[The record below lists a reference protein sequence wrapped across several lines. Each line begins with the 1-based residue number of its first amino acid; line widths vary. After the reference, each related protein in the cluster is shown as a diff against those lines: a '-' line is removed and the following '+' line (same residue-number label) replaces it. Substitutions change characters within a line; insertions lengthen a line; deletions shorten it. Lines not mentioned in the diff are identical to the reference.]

1 MLIRFIRVE
10 RNAAL
15 LLVVAGIL
23 GLVISKSTG
32 STLVTIQMAELSHYL
47 LCLFFFLVGLELK
60 RELTGGVFSNKKSL
74 LVPLLAA
81 VFGALLPAVAYAAV
95 TLNHPIAQKGW
106 AIPMATDIT
115 FALAVFS
122 FFSKKFTRGARGFLL
137 AFAIIDDILA
147 IIVIAVFL
155 GAPIISGALVT
166 GSALLG
172 LLIPARR
179 VERLENLIHPIVAY
193 LVLPL
198 FAFTALS
205 LPITSSISSVV
216 LSVVGIGILL
226 RVLGKIIGITFGAWL
241 GVRLSGIKA
250 ELSIFDYFQISILG
264 GIGFTVSLLVT
275 DLVFTKGSIEH
286 SQAIVA
292 SGLAALISIG
302 LASLVFSFRGT
313 VPTKV
318 QG

>member
-23 GLVISKSTG
+23 GLVISNSTG
-32 STLVTIQMAELSHYL
+32 SNPVTIQMAELSHYL

-60 RELTGGVFSNKKSL
+60 RELTGGVFSDKKSL

-147 IIVIAVFL
+147 IVVIAVFL

-226 RVLGKIIGITFGAWL
+226 RVLGKIMGITFGAWL

>member
-1 MLIRFIRVE
+1 
-10 RNAAL
+10 
-15 LLVVAGIL
+15 
-23 GLVISKSTG
+23 
-32 STLVTIQMAELSHYL
+32 MAELSHYL

-60 RELTGGVFSNKKSL
+60 RELTGGVFSDKKSL

-122 FFSKKFTRGARGFLL
+122 FFSKKFSRGARGFLL

-147 IIVIAVFL
+147 IVVIAVFL

-302 LASLVFSFRGT
+302 MASLVFSFRGT

>member
-1 MLIRFIRVE
+1 VLIRFIKVE

-302 LASLVFSFRGT
+302 LASLVFSFRAT

>member
-32 STLVTIQMAELSHYL
+32 STLVTSQMAELSHYL

-147 IIVIAVFL
+147 IVVIAVFL

-179 VERLENLIHPIVAY
+179 VEKLENLIHPIVAY

-226 RVLGKIIGITFGAWL
+226 RVLGKIMGITFGAWL

-292 SGLAALISIG
+292 SGLAALISIAM
-302 LASLVFSFRGT
+302 ASLVFSFRGT

>member
-1 MLIRFIRVE
+1 MLIRFIKVE

-23 GLVISKSTG
+23 GLVISNSTG
-32 STLVTIQMAELSHYL
+32 SNLVTIQMAELSHYL

-60 RELTGGVFSNKKSL
+60 RELTSGVFSNKKSL
-74 LVPLLAA
+74 LVPLFAA

-122 FFSKKFTRGARGFLL
+122 FFSKKFSRGARGFLL

-216 LSVVGIGILL
+216 LSVVGIGIIL
-226 RVLGKIIGITFGAWL
+226 RVLGKIMGITFGAWL
-241 GVRLSGIKA
+241 GVRLSGIKP
-250 ELSIFDYFQISILG
+250 ELSILDYFQISILG

>member
-1 MLIRFIRVE
+1 
-10 RNAAL
+10 
-15 LLVVAGIL
+15 
-23 GLVISKSTG
+23 
-32 STLVTIQMAELSHYL
+32 MAELSHYL

-60 RELTGGVFSNKKSL
+60 RELTSGVFSNKKRL
-74 LVPLLAA
+74 LVPLFAA

-216 LSVVGIGILL
+216 LSIVGIGILL
-226 RVLGKIIGITFGAWL
+226 RVLGKIMGITFGAWL

-250 ELSIFDYFQISILG
+250 ELSILDYFQISILG

-302 LASLVFSFRGT
+302 LASLVFSCRGT

>member
-1 MLIRFIRVE
+1 
-10 RNAAL
+10 
-15 LLVVAGIL
+15 
-23 GLVISKSTG
+23 
-32 STLVTIQMAELSHYL
+32 
-47 LCLFFFLVGLELK
+47 
-60 RELTGGVFSNKKSL
+60 
-74 LVPLLAA
+74 VPLFAA

-122 FFSKKFTRGARGFLL
+122 FFSKKFSRGARGFLL

-216 LSVVGIGILL
+216 LSVVGIGIIL
-226 RVLGKIIGITFGAWL
+226 RVLGKIMGITFGAWL
-241 GVRLSGIKA
+241 GVRLSGIKP
-250 ELSIFDYFQISILG
+250 ELSILDYFQISILG

>member
-1 MLIRFIRVE
+1 VLIRFIKVE

-23 GLVISKSTG
+23 GLVISNSTG

-122 FFSKKFTRGARGFLL
+122 FFSKKFSRGARGFLL

-147 IIVIAVFL
+147 IVVIAVFL

-302 LASLVFSFRGT
+302 LASLVFSFRAT
-313 VPTKV
+313 EPTKV

>member
-23 GLVISKSTG
+23 GLVISNSTG
-32 STLVTIQMAELSHYL
+32 STLVTSQVAELSHYL

-193 LVLPL
+193 LVLPP

-216 LSVVGIGILL
+216 LSVVGIGIIL
-226 RVLGKIIGITFGAWL
+226 RVLGKIMGITFGAWL

-250 ELSIFDYFQISILG
+250 ELSILDYFQISILG

-302 LASLVFSFRGT
+302 LASLVFSFRAT

>member
-1 MLIRFIRVE
+1 
-10 RNAAL
+10 
-15 LLVVAGIL
+15 
-23 GLVISKSTG
+23 
-32 STLVTIQMAELSHYL
+32 MAELSHYL

-292 SGLAALISIG
+292 SGLAALISIA

>member
-1 MLIRFIRVE
+1 VLIRFIRVE

-23 GLVISKSTG
+23 GLVISNSTG
-32 STLVTIQMAELSHYL
+32 STLVTSQMAELSHYL

-60 RELTGGVFSNKKSL
+60 RELTSGVFSNKKSL

-216 LSVVGIGILL
+216 LSVVGIGIIL

-302 LASLVFSFRGT
+302 LASLVFSCRGT

>member
-23 GLVISKSTG
+23 GLVISNSTG
-32 STLVTIQMAELSHYL
+32 STLVTSQMAELSHYL

-60 RELTGGVFSNKKSL
+60 RELTGGVFSDKKSL

-122 FFSKKFTRGARGFLL
+122 FFSKKFSRGARGFLL

-147 IIVIAVFL
+147 IVVIAVFL

-302 LASLVFSFRGT
+302 MASLVFSFRGT

>member
-1 MLIRFIRVE
+1 VLIRFIRVE

-23 GLVISKSTG
+23 GLVISNSTG
-32 STLVTIQMAELSHYL
+32 STLVTSQMAELSHYL

-147 IIVIAVFL
+147 IVVIAVFL

-179 VERLENLIHPIVAY
+179 VEKLENLIHPIVAY

-226 RVLGKIIGITFGAWL
+226 RVLGKIMGITFGAWL

-292 SGLAALISIG
+292 SGLAALISIAM
-302 LASLVFSFRGT
+302 ASLVFSFRGT

>member
-1 MLIRFIRVE
+1 VLIRFIRVE